1 MFVVPGPWAG
11 KSAVLPL
18 HAAAQARASRLL
30 TRTRPGPGGPG
41 GQCAQREWRLQR
53 SLARCQ

>member
-1 MFVVPGPWAG
+1 MFVVPWAG
-11 KSAVLPL
+11 KSAVLLL

-53 SLARCQ
+53 SRCQ

>member
-1 MFVVPGPWAG
+1 MFVVPWAG
-11 KSAVLPL
+11 KSAVLLL